1 MKVMKNL
8 KDYKINSSMNP
19 FSKKWLAALSLST
32 LMLGACDTDEL
43 LQKTPPT
50 RVSSAEVFSS
60 PTRIEGLVNGI
71 YAALKSTDFYAGRLL
86 LFWDVRAEEFIN
98 TTSNAYSGFES
109 WNNIYSSGS
118 NDVVSVWNIGYTVIN
133 RANVLIDGLE
143 QNPGVISDAQSKM
156 YIAEAKF
163 ARALSYFSLVT
174 SFAQPFQKDN
184 GASPGLPLRL
194 QAENGP
200 DNNDLARSTVA
211 QVYDQILKDLNEAE
225 ADLPS
230 SHATALLNTTRAHKN
245 TAIAL
250 KTRVLLT
257 KGDYPGVVAEAKK
270 IVPQTQAPFSSTQ
283 NVPHYLMPNLEDVM
297 VNQNTSPES
306 ILSMPF
312 TELNMV
318 GGQSALGHLYNVGSE
333 YFLSPNGIFGHS
345 QWRAEDDRRNMIRY
359 HAQTD
364 RNFLTKFGK
373 SAPFLQFMPVIR
385 YAEVLLNY
393 AEAAVETQNL
403 DLAYEL
409 LQAVHKRSDPDYD
422 FPESLKQNGAELLE
436 AIEIERRIELLGEGF
451 RSNDLLRRLKTIP
464 GKVGGGHVVEPVTP
478 DMPNYIWPVSNNEL
492 INNKLF

>member
-1 MKVMKNL
+1 MKTIKDIKIKHPMKP
-8 KDYKINSSMNP
+8 ST
-19 FSKKWLAALSLST
+19 KKWLASLSLGVVLFS
-32 LMLGACDTDEL
+32 ACDSDAL

-50 RVSSAEVFSS
+50 RISSNEVFSS

-71 YAALKSTDFYAGRLL
+71 YSALKSTDFYSGRLL

-143 QNPGVISDAQSKM
+143 NNPAVISDSQKKM

-174 SFAQPFQKDN
+174 SFAQPYQKDN

-211 QVYDQILKDLNEAE
+211 QVYTQILQDLTDAE
-225 ADLPS
+225 ADLPANYS
-230 SHATALLNTTRAHKN
+230 SALLSTTRAHKN

-257 KGDYPGVVAEAKK
+257 KGDYPGVVTEAKK
-270 IVPQTQAPFSSTQ
+270 IVAQTQAPFSSTQ
-283 NVPHYLMPNLEDVM
+283 NIQHQLMPNLEEVM
-297 VNQNTSPES
+297 ETQNTSFES
-306 ILSMPF
+306 IFSMPF

-333 YFLSPNGIFGHS
+333 YFLSPNGIFGHP
-345 QWRAEDDRRNMIRY
+345 QWRDGDERKEMIRY
-359 HAQTD
+359 HAATN
-364 RNFLTKFGK
+364 RTFLTKFGK
-373 SAPFLQFMPVIR
+373 SAPFLQFMPVLR

-393 AEAAVETQNL
+393 AEAAAETNNL

-409 LQAVHKRSDPDYD
+409 LQAVHKRSDADFD
-422 FPESLKQNGAELLE
+422 FPVSLKQNKEEMIETILL
-436 AIEIERRIELLGEGF
+436 ERRIELIGEGF

-464 GKVGGGHVVEPVTP
+464 GKIGGGHVVEPVSP
-478 DMPNYIWPVSNNEL
+478 NMPNYIWPVSNNEL